1 MRPRHSNRCALLG
14 LPVVVVLLMAAVT
27 GPSLSQPGPRG
38 YARLLR
44 PQAVAAPDA
53 VTDCRMTLARLRGG
67 CGDPP
72 AAIAEDAF
80 AALRDQ
86 CRQAAKAGP
95 AGRRTARL

>member
-1 MRPRHSNRCALLG
+1 MRPRHSNRCALPG
-14 LPVVVVLLMAAVT
+14 LTAVVLLLLAVVAV
-27 GPSLSQPGPRG
+27 PALSQPGPRG

-44 PQAVAAPDA
+44 PQAGAAPDA